1 MNFFLLKNRII
12 GFCLISVITIFSC
25 EEAAIPVK
33 DDGVPMKLDTIS
45 FPVIK
50 AMSYQVPPE
59 MGRTDLLYFGNND
72 GYNFS
77 YNLIKLDSSSVTAG
91 TPFSFY
97 NDSLIIVDSLK
108 FSLRFDSDSIEN
120 NPEFQLRYFPDGG
133 DSVFNELE
141 SNYINFDKSI
151 ASTFISTGQLE
162 SDTTDTNQTKVFLN
176 FLLDSSIVNA
186 FRDTNI
192 TDFNRSFL
200 VELKNEESESFVF
213 HSSDKVGADG
223 PQLKVYYRLFV
234 SDSVVLDTTFRTY
247 AAIEDLSIII
257 PPPIS
262 TDDSSYLSVGTAMGL
277 KSIVLVDMVDW
288 ILDPRAI
295 ISSAEL
301 IFNFAL
307 DDTLKNYTVISYPIV
322 NEGDFLQF
330 SSFDKDPYDEDF
342 NYYTSTSIVDDKLK
356 INHRKIATE
365 IGHQKYN
372 NYGFKLEP
380 SISNDPFRTM
390 LFYSIDSPDYFPGM
404 RVIYVLP
411 LYFYISIIA

>member
-1 MNFFLLKNRII
+1 MNLFLLKNQII
-12 GFCLISVITIFSC
+12 GFCLIGLIIFFSC

-33 DDGVPMKLDTIS
+33 DDGIPMKLDTIS

-59 MGRTDLLYFGNND
+59 MGRTDLLYFGNKD

-120 NPEFQLRYFPDGG
+120 NAEFQLRYFPDGG

-141 SNYINFDKSI
+141 SNYINFDRSI

-186 FRDTNI
+186 FKDTNI

-200 VELKNEESESFVF
+200 VELKNEESESFIF
-213 HSSDKVGADG
+213 HSSDKVGADA
-223 PQLKVYYRLFV
+223 PQLKVYYRQFI

-262 TDDSSYLSVGTAMGL
+262 MDDSSYLSVGTAMGL
-277 KSIVLVDMVDW
+277 KSIVLVDMGDW

-301 IFNFAL
+301 IFNSAL
-307 DDTLKNYTVISYPIV
+307 DDTLQNFTVISYPII

-330 SSFDKDPYDEDF
+330 SLFDKDPYDEDF
-342 NYYTSTSIVDDKLK
+342 NFYTSTSIIDDKLK

-365 IGHQKYN
+365 IGHQKYI
-372 NYGFKLEP
+372 NYGFKLET
-380 SISNDPFRTM
+380 SLSNDPFRTM
-390 LFYSIDSPDYFPGM
+390 LFYSIDSPDYFPVM

-411 LYFYISIIA
+411 

>member
-12 GFCLISVITIFSC
+12 VFCLIGLITFFSC

-33 DDGVPMKLDTIS
+33 DDGIPMKLDTIS

-59 MGRTDLLYFGNND
+59 MGRTDLLYFGNKD

-200 VELKNEESESFVF
+200 VELKNEESESFIF

-223 PQLKVYYRLFV
+223 PQLKVYYRQFV

-307 DDTLKNYTVISYPIV
+307 DDTLKNYTVISYPII

-342 NYYTSTSIVDDKLK
+342 NYYTSTSIVEDKLK

-390 LFYSIDSPDYFPGM
+390 LFYSIDSPDYFPVM

-411 LYFYISIIA
+411 

>member
-12 GFCLISVITIFSC
+12 GFCLIGFITFISC

-33 DDGVPMKLDTIS
+33 DDGIPMKLDTIS

-59 MGRTDLLYFGNND
+59 MGRTDLLYFGKKD
-72 GYNFS
+72 GYNFP

-108 FSLRFDSDSIEN
+108 FSLRLDSDSIEN
-120 NPEFQLRYFPDGG
+120 NAEFQLHYFPNGG

-151 ASTFISTGQLE
+151 ASTFISTAQLE

-186 FRDTNI
+186 FKDTNV
-192 TDFNRSFL
+192 TAFNRSFL
-200 VELKNEESESFVF
+200 VELKNEQFESFIF
-213 HSSDKVGADG
+213 HSTDKIGGDR
-223 PQLKVYYRLFV
+223 PQLKVYYRQFI

-247 AAIEDLSIII
+247 AAIEDLSVII
-257 PPPIS
+257 PPHIS
-262 TDDSSYLSVGTAMGL
+262 TDDSSYLSVGAAMGL
-277 KSIVLVDMVDW
+277 KSIVLVDMGDW
-288 ILDPRAI
+288 ILDPKAI

-301 IFNFAL
+301 IFNSAL
-307 DDTLKNYTVISYPIV
+307 NDTLQNYMVISYPII

-330 SSFDKDPYDEDF
+330 SSFDNDPYEEDF

-365 IGHQKYN
+365 IGHQKYI
-372 NYGFKLEP
+372 NYGFKLET
-380 SISNDPFRTM
+380 SLSNDPFKTM
-390 LFYSIDSPDYFPGM
+390 LFYSIDSPDYFPVM

-411 LYFYISIIA
+411 

>member
-12 GFCLISVITIFSC
+12 VFCLIGLITFFSC

-59 MGRTDLLYFGNND
+59 MGRTDLLYFGNKD

-186 FRDTNI
+186 FKDTNI

-200 VELKNEESESFVF
+200 VELKNEESESFIF

-307 DDTLKNYTVISYPIV
+307 DDTLQNYTVISYPII

-342 NYYTSTSIVDDKLK
+342 NYYTSTSIVKDKLK

-390 LFYSIDSPDYFPGM
+390 LFYSIDSPDYFPVM

-411 LYFYISIIA
+411 

>member
-12 GFCLISVITIFSC
+12 VFCLIGLITFFSC

-33 DDGVPMKLDTIS
+33 DDGIPMKLDTIS

-59 MGRTDLLYFGNND
+59 MGRTDLLYFGNKD

-186 FRDTNI
+186 FKDTNI

-200 VELKNEESESFVF
+200 VELKNEESESFIF

-223 PQLKVYYRLFV
+223 PQLKVYYRQFV

-307 DDTLKNYTVISYPIV
+307 DDTLQQYTVISYPIV

-342 NYYTSTSIVDDKLK
+342 NYYTSTSIVKDKLK

-390 LFYSIDSPDYFPGM
+390 LFYSIDSPDYFPVM

-411 LYFYISIIA
+411 

>member
-12 GFCLISVITIFSC
+12 GFCLIGFITFISC

-33 DDGVPMKLDTIS
+33 DDGIPMKLDTIS

-59 MGRTDLLYFGNND
+59 MGRTDLLYFGKKD
-72 GYNFS
+72 GYNFP

-108 FSLRFDSDSIEN
+108 FSLRLDSDSIEN
-120 NPEFQLRYFPDGG
+120 NAEFQLHYFPNGG

-151 ASTFISTGQLE
+151 ASTFISTAQLE

-186 FRDTNI
+186 FKDTNV

-200 VELKNEESESFVF
+200 VELKNEELESFIF
-213 HSSDKVGADG
+213 HSTDKIGGDR
-223 PQLKVYYRLFV
+223 PQLKVYYRQFV

-247 AAIEDLSIII
+247 AAIEDLSVII

-262 TDDSSYLSVGTAMGL
+262 TDDSSYLSVGAAMGL
-277 KSIVLVDMVDW
+277 KSIVLVDMGDW
-288 ILDPRAI
+288 ILDPKAI

-301 IFNFAL
+301 IFNSAL
-307 DDTLKNYTVISYPIV
+307 NDTLQNYMVISYPII

-330 SSFDKDPYDEDF
+330 SSFDNDPYDEDF
-342 NYYTSTSIVDDKLK
+342 SYYTSTSIVDDKLK

-365 IGHQKYN
+365 IGHQKYI
-372 NYGFKLEP
+372 NYGFKLET
-380 SISNDPFRTM
+380 SLSNDPFKTM
-390 LFYSIDSPDYFPGM
+390 LFYSIDSPDYFPVM

-411 LYFYISIIA
+411 

>member
-12 GFCLISVITIFSC
+12 VFCLIGLITFFSC

-33 DDGVPMKLDTIS
+33 DDGIPMKLDTIS

-59 MGRTDLLYFGNND
+59 MGRTDLLYFGNKD

-186 FRDTNI
+186 FKDTNI

-223 PQLKVYYRLFV
+223 PQLKVYYRQFV

-307 DDTLKNYTVISYPIV
+307 DDTLQNYTVISYPII

-342 NYYTSTSIVDDKLK
+342 NYYTSTSIVEDKLK

-390 LFYSIDSPDYFPGM
+390 LFYSIDSPDYFPVM

-411 LYFYISIIA
+411 

>member
-12 GFCLISVITIFSC
+12 GFCLIGLIAFFSC

-33 DDGVPMKLDTIS
+33 DDGIPMKLDTIS

-59 MGRTDLLYFGNND
+59 MGRTDLLYFGNKD

-186 FRDTNI
+186 FRDTNN

-200 VELKNEESESFVF
+200 VELKNEESESFIF

-223 PQLKVYYRLFV
+223 PQLKVYYRQFV

-307 DDTLKNYTVISYPIV
+307 DDTLQNYTVISYPII

-342 NYYTSTSIVDDKLK
+342 NYYTSTSIVEDKLK

-390 LFYSIDSPDYFPGM
+390 LFYSIDSPDYFPVM

-411 LYFYISIIA
+411 

>member
-12 GFCLISVITIFSC
+12 VFCLIGLITFFSC

-33 DDGVPMKLDTIS
+33 DDGIPMKLDTIS

-59 MGRTDLLYFGNND
+59 MGRTDLLYFGNKD

-186 FRDTNI
+186 FRDTNN

-200 VELKNEESESFVF
+200 VELKNEESESFIF

-223 PQLKVYYRLFV
+223 PQLKVYYRQFV

-307 DDTLKNYTVISYPIV
+307 DDTLQQYTVISYPII

-342 NYYTSTSIVDDKLK
+342 NYYTSTSIVEDKLK

-390 LFYSIDSPDYFPGM
+390 LFYSIDSPDYFPVM

-411 LYFYISIIA
+411 

>member
-12 GFCLISVITIFSC
+12 GLFLIGFITFISC

-33 DDGVPMKLDTIS
+33 DDGIPMKLDTIS

-59 MGRTDLLYFGNND
+59 MGRTDLLYFGKKD
-72 GYNFS
+72 GYNFP

-108 FSLRFDSDSIEN
+108 FSLRLDSDSIEN
-120 NPEFQLRYFPDGG
+120 NAEFQLHYFPNGG

-151 ASTFISTGQLE
+151 ASTFISTAQLE

-186 FRDTNI
+186 FKDTNV

-200 VELKNEESESFVF
+200 VELKNEQFESFIF
-213 HSSDKVGADG
+213 HSTDKIGGDR
-223 PQLKVYYRLFV
+223 PQLKVYYRQFI

-247 AAIEDLSIII
+247 AAIEDLSVLI

-262 TDDSSYLSVGTAMGL
+262 TDDSSYLSVGAAMGL
-277 KSIVLVDMVDW
+277 KSIVLVDMGDW
-288 ILDPRAI
+288 ILDPKAI

-301 IFNFAL
+301 IFNSAL
-307 DDTLKNYTVISYPIV
+307 NDTLQNYMVISYPII

-330 SSFDKDPYDEDF
+330 SSFDNDPYDEDF
-342 NYYTSTSIVDDKLK
+342 SYYTSTSIVDDKLK

-365 IGHQKYN
+365 IGHQKYI
-372 NYGFKLEP
+372 NYGFKLET
-380 SISNDPFRTM
+380 SLSNDPFKTM
-390 LFYSIDSPDYFPGM
+390 LFYSIDSPDYFPVM

-411 LYFYISIIA
+411 

>member
-12 GFCLISVITIFSC
+12 VFCLIGLITFFSC

-33 DDGVPMKLDTIS
+33 DDGIPMKLDTIS

-59 MGRTDLLYFGNND
+59 MGRTDLLYFGNKD

-176 FLLDSSIVNA
+176 FLLDSSIVTA
-186 FRDTNI
+186 FKDTNI

-200 VELKNEESESFVF
+200 VELKNEESESFIF

-223 PQLKVYYRLFV
+223 PQLKVYYRQFV

-307 DDTLKNYTVISYPIV
+307 DDTLQNYTVISYPII

-390 LFYSIDSPDYFPGM
+390 LFYSIDSPDYFPVM

-411 LYFYISIIA
+411 

>member
-12 GFCLISVITIFSC
+12 GLFLIGFITFISC

-33 DDGVPMKLDTIS
+33 DDGIPMKLDTIS

-59 MGRTDLLYFGNND
+59 MGRTDLLYFGKKD
-72 GYNFS
+72 GYNFP

-108 FSLRFDSDSIEN
+108 FSLRLDSDSIEN
-120 NPEFQLRYFPDGG
+120 NAEFQLHYFPNGG

-151 ASTFISTGQLE
+151 ASTFISTAQLE

-186 FRDTNI
+186 FKDTNV

-200 VELKNEESESFVF
+200 VELKNEQFESFIF
-213 HSSDKVGADG
+213 HSTDKIGGDR
-223 PQLKVYYRLFV
+223 PQLKVYYRQFI

-247 AAIEDLSIII
+247 AAIEDLSVII

-262 TDDSSYLSVGTAMGL
+262 TDDSSYLSVGAAMGL
-277 KSIVLVDMVDW
+277 KSIVLVDMGDW
-288 ILDPRAI
+288 ILDPKAI

-301 IFNFAL
+301 IFNSAL
-307 DDTLKNYTVISYPIV
+307 NDTLQNYMVISYPII

-330 SSFDKDPYDEDF
+330 SSFDNDPYDEDF
-342 NYYTSTSIVDDKLK
+342 SYYTSTSIVDDKLK

-365 IGHQKYN
+365 IGHQKYI
-372 NYGFKLEP
+372 NYGFKLET
-380 SISNDPFRTM
+380 SLSNDPFKTM
-390 LFYSIDSPDYFPGM
+390 LFYSIDSPDYFPVM

-411 LYFYISIIA
+411 

>member
-12 GFCLISVITIFSC
+12 VFCLIGLITFFSC

-33 DDGVPMKLDTIS
+33 DDGIPMKLDTIS

-59 MGRTDLLYFGNND
+59 MGRTDLLYFGNKD

-176 FLLDSSIVNA
+176 FLLDSSIINA
-186 FRDTNI
+186 FKDTNI

-200 VELKNEESESFVF
+200 VELKNEESESFIF

-223 PQLKVYYRLFV
+223 PQLKVYYRQFV

-307 DDTLKNYTVISYPIV
+307 DDTLQNYTVISYPII

-342 NYYTSTSIVDDKLK
+342 NYYTSTSIVEDKLK

-390 LFYSIDSPDYFPGM
+390 LFYSIDSPDYFPVM

-411 LYFYISIIA
+411 

>member
-1 MNFFLLKNRII
+1 MNLFLLKNQII
-12 GFCLISVITIFSC
+12 GFCLIGLIIFFSC

-33 DDGVPMKLDTIS
+33 DDGIPMKLDTIS

-59 MGRTDLLYFGNND
+59 MGRTDLLYFGNKD

-120 NPEFQLRYFPDGG
+120 NAEFQLRYFPDGG

-141 SNYINFDKSI
+141 SNYINFDRSI

-186 FRDTNI
+186 FKDTNI

-200 VELKNEESESFVF
+200 VELKNEESESFIF

-223 PQLKVYYRLFV
+223 PQLKVYYRQFV

-262 TDDSSYLSVGTAMGL
+262 MDDSSYLSVGTAMGL
-277 KSIVLVDMVDW
+277 KSIVLVDMGDW
-288 ILDPRAI
+288 ILDPRAV

-301 IFNFAL
+301 IFNSAL
-307 DDTLKNYTVISYPIV
+307 DDTLQNFTVISYPII

-330 SSFDKDPYDEDF
+330 SSFNKDPYDEDF
-342 NYYTSTSIVDDKLK
+342 NFYTSTSIIDDKLK

-365 IGHQKYN
+365 IGHQKYI
-372 NYGFKLEP
+372 NYGFKLET
-380 SISNDPFRTM
+380 SLSNDPFRTM
-390 LFYSIDSPDYFPGM
+390 LFYSIDSPDYFPVM

-411 LYFYISIIA
+411 

>member
-12 GFCLISVITIFSC
+12 VFCLIGLITFFSC

-33 DDGVPMKLDTIS
+33 DDGIPMKLDTIS

-59 MGRTDLLYFGNND
+59 MGRTDLLYFGNKD

-186 FRDTNI
+186 FKDTNI

-200 VELKNEESESFVF
+200 VELKNEESESFIF

-223 PQLKVYYRLFV
+223 PQLKVYYRQFV

-307 DDTLKNYTVISYPIV
+307 DDTLQNYTVISYPII

-342 NYYTSTSIVDDKLK
+342 NYYTSTSIVEDKLK

-390 LFYSIDSPDYFPGM
+390 LFYSIDSPDYFPVM

-411 LYFYISIIA
+411 

>member
-12 GFCLISVITIFSC
+12 GFCLIGFITFISC

-33 DDGVPMKLDTIS
+33 DDGIPMKLDTIS

-59 MGRTDLLYFGNND
+59 MGRTDLLYFGKKD
-72 GYNFS
+72 GYNFP

-108 FSLRFDSDSIEN
+108 FSLRLDSDSIEN
-120 NPEFQLRYFPDGG
+120 NAEFQLHYFPNGG

-151 ASTFISTGQLE
+151 ASTFISTAQLE

-186 FRDTNI
+186 FKDTNV

-200 VELKNEESESFVF
+200 VELKNEQFESFIF
-213 HSSDKVGADG
+213 HSTDKIGGDR
-223 PQLKVYYRLFV
+223 PQLKVYYRQFV

-247 AAIEDLSIII
+247 AAIEDLSVII
-257 PPPIS
+257 PPHIS
-262 TDDSSYLSVGTAMGL
+262 TDDSSYLSVGAAMGL
-277 KSIVLVDMVDW
+277 KSIVLVDMGDW
-288 ILDPRAI
+288 ILDPKAI

-301 IFNFAL
+301 IFNSAL
-307 DDTLKNYTVISYPIV
+307 NDTLQNYMVISYPII
-322 NEGDFLQF
+322 NEADFLQF
-330 SSFDKDPYDEDF
+330 SSFDNDPYDEDF
-342 NYYTSTSIVDDKLK
+342 SYYTSTSIVDDKLK

-365 IGHQKYN
+365 IGHQKYI
-372 NYGFKLEP
+372 NYGFKLET
-380 SISNDPFRTM
+380 SLSNDPFKTM
-390 LFYSIDSPDYFPGM
+390 LFYSIDSPDYFPVM

-411 LYFYISIIA
+411 

>member
-12 GFCLISVITIFSC
+12 VFCLIGLITFFSC

-33 DDGVPMKLDTIS
+33 DDGIPMKLDTIS

-59 MGRTDLLYFGNND
+59 MGRTDLLYFGNKD

-186 FRDTNI
+186 FKDTNI

-200 VELKNEESESFVF
+200 VELKNEESESFIF

-223 PQLKVYYRLFV
+223 PQLKVYYRQFV

-307 DDTLKNYTVISYPIV
+307 DDTLQNYTVISYPII

-342 NYYTSTSIVDDKLK
+342 NFYTSTSIIDDKLK

-390 LFYSIDSPDYFPGM
+390 LFYSIDSPDYFPVM

-411 LYFYISIIA
+411 

>member
-1 MNFFLLKNRII
+1 MNLFLLKNQII
-12 GFCLISVITIFSC
+12 GFCLIGLIIFFSC

-33 DDGVPMKLDTIS
+33 DDGIPMKLDTIS

-59 MGRTDLLYFGNND
+59 MGRTDLLYFGNKD

-120 NPEFQLRYFPDGG
+120 NAEFKLRYFPDGG

-151 ASTFISTGQLE
+151 ASPFISTGQLE

-186 FRDTNI
+186 FKDTNI

-200 VELKNEESESFVF
+200 VELKNEESESFIF

-223 PQLKVYYRLFV
+223 PQLKVYYRQFV

-262 TDDSSYLSVGTAMGL
+262 MDDSSYLSVGTAMGL
-277 KSIVLVDMVDW
+277 KSIVLVDMGDW
-288 ILDPRAI
+288 ILDPRAV

-307 DDTLKNYTVISYPIV
+307 DDTLQNYTVISYPII

-330 SSFDKDPYDEDF
+330 SLFDKDPYDEDF
-342 NYYTSTSIVDDKLK
+342 NFYTSTSIIDDKLK

-365 IGHQKYN
+365 IGHQKYI
-372 NYGFKLEP
+372 NYGFKLET
-380 SISNDPFRTM
+380 SLSNDPFRTM
-390 LFYSIDSPDYFPGM
+390 LFYSIDSPDYFPVM

-411 LYFYISIIA
+411 

>member
-1 MNFFLLKNRII
+1 MNLFLLKNQII
-12 GFCLISVITIFSC
+12 GFCLIGLIIFFSC

-33 DDGVPMKLDTIS
+33 DDGIPMKLDTIS

-59 MGRTDLLYFGNND
+59 MGRTDLLYFGNKD

-120 NPEFQLRYFPDGG
+120 NAEFQLRYFPDGG

-141 SNYINFDKSI
+141 SNYINFDRSI

-186 FRDTNI
+186 FKDTNI

-200 VELKNEESESFVF
+200 VELKNEESESFIF
-213 HSSDKVGADG
+213 HSSDKVGADA
-223 PQLKVYYRLFV
+223 PQLKVYYRQFI

-262 TDDSSYLSVGTAMGL
+262 MDDSSYLSVGTAMGL
-277 KSIVLVDMVDW
+277 KSIVLVDMGDW
-288 ILDPRAI
+288 ILDPRAV

-301 IFNFAL
+301 IFNSAL
-307 DDTLKNYTVISYPIV
+307 DDTLQNFTVISYPII

-330 SSFDKDPYDEDF
+330 SSFNKDPYDEDF
-342 NYYTSTSIVDDKLK
+342 NFYTSTSIIDDKLK

-365 IGHQKYN
+365 IGHQKYI
-372 NYGFKLEP
+372 NYGFKLET
-380 SISNDPFRTM
+380 SLSNDPFRTM
-390 LFYSIDSPDYFPGM
+390 LFYSIDSPDYFPVM

-411 LYFYISIIA
+411 

>member
-1 MNFFLLKNRII
+1 MNLFLLKNQII
-12 GFCLISVITIFSC
+12 GFCLIGLIIFFSC

-33 DDGVPMKLDTIS
+33 DDGIPMKLDTIS

-59 MGRTDLLYFGNND
+59 MGRTDLLYFGNKD

-120 NPEFQLRYFPDGG
+120 NAEFQLRYFPDGG

-141 SNYINFDKSI
+141 SNYINFDRSI

-186 FRDTNI
+186 FKDTNI

-200 VELKNEESESFVF
+200 VELKNEESESFIF

-223 PQLKVYYRLFV
+223 PQLKVYYRQFV

-262 TDDSSYLSVGTAMGL
+262 MDDSSYLSVGTAMGL
-277 KSIVLVDMVDW
+277 KSIVLVDMGDW

-301 IFNFAL
+301 IFNSAL
-307 DDTLKNYTVISYPIV
+307 DDTLQNFTVISYPII

-342 NYYTSTSIVDDKLK
+342 NFYTSTSIIDDKLK

-365 IGHQKYN
+365 IGHQKYI
-372 NYGFKLEP
+372 NYGFKLET
-380 SISNDPFRTM
+380 SLSNDPFRTM
-390 LFYSIDSPDYFPGM
+390 LFYSIDSPDYFPVM

-411 LYFYISIIA
+411 

>member
-12 GFCLISVITIFSC
+12 VFCLIGLITFFSC

-33 DDGVPMKLDTIS
+33 DDGIPMKLDTIS

-59 MGRTDLLYFGNND
+59 MGRTDLLYFGNKD

-120 NPEFQLRYFPDGG
+120 NPEFQLSYFPDGG

-200 VELKNEESESFVF
+200 VELKNEESESFIF

-223 PQLKVYYRLFV
+223 PQLKVYYRQFV

-288 ILDPRAI
+288 ILDPKAI

-307 DDTLKNYTVISYPIV
+307 DDTLKNYTVISYPII

-342 NYYTSTSIVDDKLK
+342 NYYTSTSIVEDKLK

-390 LFYSIDSPDYFPGM
+390 LFYSIDSPDYFPVM

-411 LYFYISIIA
+411 

>member
-12 GFCLISVITIFSC
+12 GFCLIGFITFISC

-59 MGRTDLLYFGNND
+59 MGRTDLLYFGKKD
-72 GYNFS
+72 GYNFP

-108 FSLRFDSDSIEN
+108 FSLRLDSDSIEN
-120 NPEFQLRYFPDGG
+120 NAEFQLHYFPNGG

-151 ASTFISTGQLE
+151 ASTFISTAQLE

-186 FRDTNI
+186 FKDTNV
-192 TDFNRSFL
+192 TAFNRSFL
-200 VELKNEESESFVF
+200 VELKNEQFESFIF
-213 HSSDKVGADG
+213 HSTDKIGGDR
-223 PQLKVYYRLFV
+223 PQLKVYYRQFV

-247 AAIEDLSIII
+247 AAIEDLSVII

-262 TDDSSYLSVGTAMGL
+262 TDDSSYLSVGAAMGL
-277 KSIVLVDMVDW
+277 KSIVLVDMGDW
-288 ILDPRAI
+288 ILDPKAI

-301 IFNFAL
+301 IFNSAL
-307 DDTLKNYTVISYPIV
+307 NDTLQNYMVISYPII
-322 NEGDFLQF
+322 NEGDFLHF
-330 SSFDKDPYDEDF
+330 SSFDNDPYDEDF

-365 IGHQKYN
+365 IGHQKYI
-372 NYGFKLEP
+372 NYGFKLET
-380 SISNDPFRTM
+380 SLSNDPFKTM
-390 LFYSIDSPDYFPGM
+390 LFYSIDSPDYFPVM

-411 LYFYISIIA
+411 

>member
-12 GFCLISVITIFSC
+12 GFCLIGLIIFFSC

-33 DDGVPMKLDTIS
+33 DDGIPMKLDTIS

-186 FRDTNI
+186 FRDTNN

-200 VELKNEESESFVF
+200 VELKNEESESFIF

-223 PQLKVYYRLFV
+223 PQLKVYYRQFV

-307 DDTLKNYTVISYPIV
+307 DDTLQNYTVISYPII

-342 NYYTSTSIVDDKLK
+342 NYYTSTSIVEDKLK

-390 LFYSIDSPDYFPGM
+390 LFYSIDSPDYFPVM

-411 LYFYISIIA
+411 

>member
-1 MNFFLLKNRII
+1 MNLFLLKNQII
-12 GFCLISVITIFSC
+12 GFCLIGLIIFCSC

-33 DDGVPMKLDTIS
+33 DDGIPMKLDTIS

-59 MGRTDLLYFGNND
+59 MGRTDLLYFGNKD

-141 SNYINFDKSI
+141 SNYINFDRSI

-186 FRDTNI
+186 FKDTNI

-200 VELKNEESESFVF
+200 VELKNEESESFIF

-223 PQLKVYYRLFV
+223 PQLKVYYRQFI

-262 TDDSSYLSVGTAMGL
+262 MDDSSYLSVGTAMGL
-277 KSIVLVDMVDW
+277 KSIVLVDMGDW
-288 ILDPRAI
+288 ILDPRAV

-301 IFNFAL
+301 IFNSAL
-307 DDTLKNYTVISYPIV
+307 DDTLQNFTVISYPII

-342 NYYTSTSIVDDKLK
+342 NFYTSTSIIDDKLK

-365 IGHQKYN
+365 IGHQKYI
-372 NYGFKLEP
+372 NYGFKLET
-380 SISNDPFRTM
+380 SLSNDPFRTM
-390 LFYSIDSPDYFPGM
+390 LFYSIDSPDYFPVM

-411 LYFYISIIA
+411 

>member
-12 GFCLISVITIFSC
+12 GFCLIGLIIFFSC

-33 DDGVPMKLDTIS
+33 DDGIPMKLDTIS

-307 DDTLKNYTVISYPIV
+307 DDTLQNYTVISYPII

-342 NYYTSTSIVDDKLK
+342 NYYTSTSIVKDKLK

-390 LFYSIDSPDYFPGM
+390 LFYSIDSPDYFPVM

-411 LYFYISIIA
+411 

>member
-12 GFCLISVITIFSC
+12 VFCLIGLITFFSC

-33 DDGVPMKLDTIS
+33 DDGIPMKLDTIS

-59 MGRTDLLYFGNND
+59 MGRTDLLYFGNKD

-176 FLLDSSIVNA
+176 FLLDSSIVTA
-186 FRDTNI
+186 FKDTNI

-200 VELKNEESESFVF
+200 VELKNEESESFIF

-223 PQLKVYYRLFV
+223 PQLKVYYRQFV

-277 KSIVLVDMVDW
+277 KSIVLVDMGDW

-307 DDTLKNYTVISYPIV
+307 DDTLQQYTVISYPII

-342 NYYTSTSIVDDKLK
+342 NYYTSTSIVEDKLK

-390 LFYSIDSPDYFPGM
+390 LFYSIDSPDYFPVM

-411 LYFYISIIA
+411 

>member
-12 GFCLISVITIFSC
+12 VFCLIGLITFFSC

-33 DDGVPMKLDTIS
+33 DDGIPMKLDTIS

-59 MGRTDLLYFGNND
+59 MGRTDLLYFGNKD

-200 VELKNEESESFVF
+200 VELKNEESESFIF

-223 PQLKVYYRLFV
+223 PQLKVYYRQFV
-234 SDSVVLDTTFRTY
+234 SDSVELDTTFRTY

-307 DDTLKNYTVISYPIV
+307 DDTLQNYTVISYPII

-342 NYYTSTSIVDDKLK
+342 NYYTSTSIVEDKLK

-390 LFYSIDSPDYFPGM
+390 LFYSIDSPDYFPVM

-411 LYFYISIIA
+411 

>member
-12 GFCLISVITIFSC
+12 VFCLIGLITFFSC

-33 DDGVPMKLDTIS
+33 DDGIPMKLDTIS

-59 MGRTDLLYFGNND
+59 MGRTDLLYFGNKD

-186 FRDTNI
+186 FKDTNI

-200 VELKNEESESFVF
+200 VELKNEESESFIF

-223 PQLKVYYRLFV
+223 PQLKVYYRQFV

-307 DDTLKNYTVISYPIV
+307 DDTLQNYTVISYPII

-342 NYYTSTSIVDDKLK
+342 NYYTSTSIVEDKLK

-372 NYGFKLEP
+372 NYGFKLET
-380 SISNDPFRTM
+380 SLSNDPFRTM
-390 LFYSIDSPDYFPGM
+390 LFYSIDSPDYFPVM

-411 LYFYISIIA
+411 

>member
-12 GFCLISVITIFSC
+12 VFCLIGLITFFSC

-33 DDGVPMKLDTIS
+33 DDGIPMKLDTIS

-59 MGRTDLLYFGNND
+59 MGRTDLLYFGNKD

-186 FRDTNI
+186 FRDTNN

-200 VELKNEESESFVF
+200 VELKNEESESFIF

-223 PQLKVYYRLFV
+223 PQLKVYYRQFV

-307 DDTLKNYTVISYPIV
+307 DDTLQNYTVISYPII

-342 NYYTSTSIVDDKLK
+342 NYYTSTSIVEDKLK

-390 LFYSIDSPDYFPGM
+390 LFYSIDSPDYFPVM

-411 LYFYISIIA
+411 

>member
-1 MNFFLLKNRII
+1 MNLFLLKNQII
-12 GFCLISVITIFSC
+12 GFCLIGLIIFFSC

-33 DDGVPMKLDTIS
+33 DDGIPMKLDTIS

-59 MGRTDLLYFGNND
+59 MGRTDLLYFGNKD

-120 NPEFQLRYFPDGG
+120 NAEFQLRYFPDGG

-186 FRDTNI
+186 FKDTNI

-200 VELKNEESESFVF
+200 VELKNEESESFIF

-223 PQLKVYYRLFV
+223 PQLKVYYRQFV

-277 KSIVLVDMVDW
+277 KSIVLVDMGDW

-301 IFNFAL
+301 IFNSAL
-307 DDTLKNYTVISYPIV
+307 DDTLQNFTVISYPII

-330 SSFDKDPYDEDF
+330 SSFNKDPYDEDF
-342 NYYTSTSIVDDKLK
+342 NFYTSTSIIDDKLK

-365 IGHQKYN
+365 IGHQKYI
-372 NYGFKLEP
+372 NYGFKLET
-380 SISNDPFRTM
+380 SLSNDPFRTM
-390 LFYSIDSPDYFPGM
+390 LFYSIDSPDYFPVM

-411 LYFYISIIA
+411 

>member
-12 GFCLISVITIFSC
+12 GLFLIGFITFISC

-33 DDGVPMKLDTIS
+33 DDGIPMKLDTIS

-59 MGRTDLLYFGNND
+59 MGRTDLLYFGKKD
-72 GYNFS
+72 GYNFP

-108 FSLRFDSDSIEN
+108 FSLRLDSDSIEN
-120 NPEFQLRYFPDGG
+120 NAEFQLHYFPNGG

-151 ASTFISTGQLE
+151 ASTFISTAQLE

-186 FRDTNI
+186 FKDTNV

-200 VELKNEESESFVF
+200 VELKNEQFESFIF
-213 HSSDKVGADG
+213 HSTDKIGGDR
-223 PQLKVYYRLFV
+223 PQLKVYYRQFV

-247 AAIEDLSIII
+247 AAIEDLSVII
-257 PPPIS
+257 PPHIS
-262 TDDSSYLSVGTAMGL
+262 TDDSSYLSVGAAMGL
-277 KSIVLVDMVDW
+277 KSIVLVDMGDW
-288 ILDPRAI
+288 ILDPKAI

-301 IFNFAL
+301 IFNSAL
-307 DDTLKNYTVISYPIV
+307 NDTLQNYMVISYPII
-322 NEGDFLQF
+322 NEADFLQF
-330 SSFDKDPYDEDF
+330 SSFDNDPYDEDF
-342 NYYTSTSIVDDKLK
+342 SYYTSTSIVDDKLK

-365 IGHQKYN
+365 IGHQKYI
-372 NYGFKLEP
+372 NYGFKLET
-380 SISNDPFRTM
+380 SLSNDPFKTM
-390 LFYSIDSPDYFPGM
+390 LFYSIDSPDYFPVM

-411 LYFYISIIA
+411 

>member
-12 GFCLISVITIFSC
+12 GFCLIGFITFISC

-33 DDGVPMKLDTIS
+33 DDGIPMKLDTIS

-59 MGRTDLLYFGNND
+59 MGRTDLLYFGKKD
-72 GYNFS
+72 GYNFP

-108 FSLRFDSDSIEN
+108 FSLRLDSDSIEN
-120 NPEFQLRYFPDGG
+120 NAEFQLHYFPNGG

-151 ASTFISTGQLE
+151 ASTFISTAQLE

-186 FRDTNI
+186 FKDTNV

-200 VELKNEESESFVF
+200 VELKNEQFESFIF
-213 HSSDKVGADG
+213 HSTDKIGGDR
-223 PQLKVYYRLFV
+223 PQLKVYYRQFV

-247 AAIEDLSIII
+247 AAIEDLSVII

-262 TDDSSYLSVGTAMGL
+262 TDDSSYLSVGAAMGL
-277 KSIVLVDMVDW
+277 KSIVLVDMGDW
-288 ILDPRAI
+288 ILDPKAI

-301 IFNFAL
+301 IFNSAL
-307 DDTLKNYTVISYPIV
+307 NDTLQNYMVISYPII

-330 SSFDKDPYDEDF
+330 SSFDNDPYDEDF
-342 NYYTSTSIVDDKLK
+342 SYYTSTSIVDDKLK

-365 IGHQKYN
+365 IGHQKYI
-372 NYGFKLEP
+372 NYGFKLET
-380 SISNDPFRTM
+380 SLSNDPFKTM
-390 LFYSIDSPDYFPGM
+390 LFYSIDSPDYFPVM

-411 LYFYISIIA
+411 

>member
-12 GFCLISVITIFSC
+12 GFCLIGLIIFFSC

-33 DDGVPMKLDTIS
+33 DDGIPMKLDTIS

-59 MGRTDLLYFGNND
+59 MGRTDLLYFGNKD

-200 VELKNEESESFVF
+200 VELKNEESESFIF

-223 PQLKVYYRLFV
+223 PQLKVYYRQFV

-288 ILDPRAI
+288 ILDPKAI

-307 DDTLKNYTVISYPIV
+307 DDTLKNYTVISYPII

-342 NYYTSTSIVDDKLK
+342 NYYTSTSIVEDKLK

-390 LFYSIDSPDYFPGM
+390 LFYSIDSPDYFPVM

-411 LYFYISIIA
+411 

>member
-12 GFCLISVITIFSC
+12 VFCLIGLITFFSC

-33 DDGVPMKLDTIS
+33 DDGIPMKLDTIS

-59 MGRTDLLYFGNND
+59 MGRTDLLYFGNKD

-186 FRDTNI
+186 FKDTNI

-223 PQLKVYYRLFV
+223 PQLKVYYRQFV

-307 DDTLKNYTVISYPIV
+307 DDTLKNYTVISYPII

-342 NYYTSTSIVDDKLK
+342 NYYTSTSIVKDKLK

-390 LFYSIDSPDYFPGM
+390 LFYSIDSPDYFPVM

-411 LYFYISIIA
+411 

>member
-1 MNFFLLKNRII
+1 MNLFLLKNQII
-12 GFCLISVITIFSC
+12 GFCLIGLIIFCSC

-33 DDGVPMKLDTIS
+33 DDGIPMKLDTIS

-59 MGRTDLLYFGNND
+59 MGRTDLLYFGNKD

-141 SNYINFDKSI
+141 SNYINFDRSI

-186 FRDTNI
+186 FKDTNI

-200 VELKNEESESFVF
+200 VELKNEESESFIF
-213 HSSDKVGADG
+213 HSSDKVGADA
-223 PQLKVYYRLFV
+223 PQLKVYYRQFI

-262 TDDSSYLSVGTAMGL
+262 MDDSSYLSVGTAMGL

-307 DDTLKNYTVISYPIV
+307 DDTLQNYTVISYPII

-342 NYYTSTSIVDDKLK
+342 NYYTSTSIVEDKLK

-390 LFYSIDSPDYFPGM
+390 LFYSIDSPDYFPVM

-411 LYFYISIIA
+411 

>member
-1 MNFFLLKNRII
+1 MNLFLLKNQII
-12 GFCLISVITIFSC
+12 GFCLIGLIIFCSC

-33 DDGVPMKLDTIS
+33 DDGIPMKLDTIS

-59 MGRTDLLYFGNND
+59 MGRTDLLYFGNKD

-176 FLLDSSIVNA
+176 FLLESSIVNA
-186 FRDTNI
+186 FKDTNI

-200 VELKNEESESFVF
+200 VELKNEESESFIF

-223 PQLKVYYRLFV
+223 PQLKVYYRQFV

-277 KSIVLVDMVDW
+277 KSIVLVDMGDW
-288 ILDPRAI
+288 ILDPRAV

-301 IFNFAL
+301 IFNSAL
-307 DDTLKNYTVISYPIV
+307 DDTLQNFTVISYPII

-342 NYYTSTSIVDDKLK
+342 NYYTSTSIVEDKLK

-390 LFYSIDSPDYFPGM
+390 LFYSIDSPDYFPVM

-411 LYFYISIIA
+411 

>member
-12 GFCLISVITIFSC
+12 VFCLIGLITFFSC

-33 DDGVPMKLDTIS
+33 DDGIPMKLDTIS

-59 MGRTDLLYFGNND
+59 MGRTDLLYFGNKD

-186 FRDTNI
+186 FKDTNI

-223 PQLKVYYRLFV
+223 PQLKVYYRQFV

-307 DDTLKNYTVISYPIV
+307 DDTLQQYTVISYPII

-342 NYYTSTSIVDDKLK
+342 NYYTSTSIVKDKLK

-390 LFYSIDSPDYFPGM
+390 LFYSIDSPDYFPVM

-411 LYFYISIIA
+411 

>member
-12 GFCLISVITIFSC
+12 VFCLIGLITFFSC

-33 DDGVPMKLDTIS
+33 DDGIPMKLDTIS

-186 FRDTNI
+186 FKDTNI

-200 VELKNEESESFVF
+200 VELKNEESESFIF

-223 PQLKVYYRLFV
+223 PQLKVYYRQFV

-262 TDDSSYLSVGTAMGL
+262 TDDSSYFSVGTAMGL

-307 DDTLKNYTVISYPIV
+307 DDTLQNYTVISYPII

-342 NYYTSTSIVDDKLK
+342 NYYTSTSIVKDKLK

-390 LFYSIDSPDYFPGM
+390 LFYSIDSPDYFPVM

-411 LYFYISIIA
+411 

>member
-12 GFCLISVITIFSC
+12 VFCLIGLITFFSC

-33 DDGVPMKLDTIS
+33 DDGIPMKLDTIS

-59 MGRTDLLYFGNND
+59 MGRTDLLYFGNKD

-200 VELKNEESESFVF
+200 VELKNEESESFIF

-223 PQLKVYYRLFV
+223 PQLKVYYRQFV

-307 DDTLKNYTVISYPIV
+307 DDTLKNYTVISYPII

-342 NYYTSTSIVDDKLK
+342 NYYTSTLIVDDKLK

-390 LFYSIDSPDYFPGM
+390 LFYSIDSPDYFPVM

-411 LYFYISIIA
+411 